1 MAPTSFVLVL
11 SPSAVS
17 SVIVVRV
24 NLLVNNM
31 RSFLMIVV
39 VELSNTKGI
48 PSISH
53 EDVLSLGRNVVADI
67 LIFMVGIELYHFR
80 WFLPCLTRML

>member
-1 MAPTSFVLVL
+1 MTPTSLVLVL

-39 VELSNTKGI
+39 AELSNTKGI
-48 PSISH
+48 PYISH
-53 EDVLSLGRNVVADI
+53 EDVLSPGRKVVADI
-67 LIFMVGIELYHFR
+67 LIFMVGIELYRFR
-80 WFLPCLTRML
+80 WFLPFLTRML